1 MFLSIPNI
9 AQFSF
14 LQKKTNAYCEGRIF
28 SSSRANNFWTCV
40 FVYPQYWKI
49 FNYAKKNL
57 EDKQT
62 NRQTT
67 FHTRLSLR
75 NGYIIKKKEIQ
86 SGGMQLKVK

>member
-9 AQFSF
+9 ALYSF
-14 LQKKTNAYCEGRIF
+14 LQKKSYSYSEGRIF
-28 SSSRANNFWTCV
+28 SSSRANNFWNCV
-40 FVYPQYWKI
+40 FAYPQYWKI
-49 FNYAKKNL
+49 FICAKK
-57 EDKQT
+57 KTWKT